1 MACSRLGPP
10 ASPAGYRRAP
20 DGSIGSTCEAL
31 YLAPD
36 EHIYGLGEKFLPP
49 DRRGQRVESWNFNTW
64 GATNERAY
72 KNVPFFVSSR
82 GYGVFVNPA
91 GTIARLRERG
101 VRVCLWVQP
110 WIPAESDQFAA
121 GLEAGAFAKRAD
133 GSPYL
138 YDPTIPGRPPRPS
151 GIVDFSNVRLA
162 GQTGSTTQRVAGPT
176 IVQL

>member
-1 MACSRLGPP
+1 MACSRPGPP

-121 GLEAGAFAKRAD
+121 GLEAGAFANGPMVRPICTIRRFLAARR
-133 GSPYL
+133 GPAELSTF
-138 YDPTIPGRPPRPS
+138 PTFAWPARPGRLPTAL
-151 GIVDFSNVRLA
+151 LA
-162 GQTGSTTQRVAGPT
+162 P
-176 IVQL
+176 